1 MENQFEKGNLSI
13 NSENIL
19 PIIKKWLYSD
29 ADIFVRELVSNAA
42 DAITKLNRLDNLGEA
57 NLPED
62 EEFAIKIV
70 LDKEART
77 IKFVDNGVGMTADE
91 IKKYINQIAFSGA
104 TDFVNR
110 YKENVDDSGEIIGH
124 FGLGFYSAFMVAD
137 RVEIDSLSY
146 RPDATAAHWLCEGGI
161 EFEISAGQREER
173 GTTVTLHIGDDGEE
187 FLDDYTL
194 RRIVK
199 KYCGFIP
206 VEIYFEN
213 AAAKTHD
220 ADPMNDKNPL
230 WLKKASEVTDEQ
242 YKKFYNQV
250 FMDFNEPLFWI
261 HLNMD
266 YPFRLKGILYFPR
279 LKHELDSIEG
289 QVKLFSNQV
298 FVADNIKEVIPEFLL
313 LLKGVMDCPDLPLNV
328 SRSFLQN
335 DGYVEKL
342 SGYIVRKVADKL
354 VSLSTNNREE
364 YNKYWDDINQF
375 IKYGCV
381 READFYE
388 KCRDAVLYKTTGGE
402 YFTLAEYIER
412 NEEKIGKKIVYANSA
427 KRQSQYIRLFEEQG
441 VDVILLTTRL
451 DAPFTTHIEGMES
464 GVSFARIDSELS
476 EIMKGEAA
484 EEGKKETKEE
494 KDKKKGLVA
503 KFKEAIGIKGLNIE
517 VQDFKNEGIPA
528 MIFLSEE
535 SRRVQEMGRIY
546 GMKIG
551 DGKTDE
557 KLVLN
562 GANELVKL
570 LADGGLDGD
579 DAKVICEHIWDMAS
593 LSHGHLPP
601 ERMEK
606 FIERNSLILRE
617 FVR

>member
-57 NLPED
+57 NLAED
-62 EEFAIKIV
+62 EAFAIKIV
-70 LDKEART
+70 LDKDART
-77 IKFVDNGVGMTADE
+77 IKFIDNGVGMTADE

-110 YKENVDDSGEIIGH
+110 YKEKMDAEGEIIGH

-137 RVEIDSLSY
+137 KVEIDSLSY
-146 RPDATAAHWLCEGGI
+146 RADADAAHWLCEGGI
-161 EFEISAGQREER
+161 EFEISAGSRSER
-173 GTTVTLHIGDDGEE
+173 GTTVTLHISDDGEE

-213 AAAKTHD
+213 AAAKAHD
-220 ADPMNDKNPL
+220 KDPMNDKNPL
-230 WLKKASEVTDEQ
+230 WLKKASEVTDEE
-242 YKKFYNQV
+242 YKKFYHQV

-279 LKHELDSIEG
+279 LKHELESIEG

-354 VSLSTNNREE
+354 VSLSTNNRDE

-388 KCRDAVLYKTTGGE
+388 KCRDAVLYKSTKGE
-402 YFTLAEYIER
+402 YFTLGEYIER
-412 NEEKIGKKIVYANSA
+412 NEPKIGKKIVYANSA
-427 KRQSQYIRLFEEQG
+427 KRQSQYIRMFEEQG

-451 DAPFTTHIEGMES
+451 DAPFTTHIEAMEE

-476 EIMKGEAA
+476 EIMKGEEA
-484 EEGKKETKEE
+484 EKKETKEE
-494 KDKKKGLVA
+494 KDRKKSLVT
-503 KFKEAIGIKGLNIE
+503 KFKEAIGSKSLTVE
-517 VQDFKNEGIPA
+517 VQDFKNEAIPA

-570 LADGGLDGD
+570 LADDNLDGE

-593 LSHGHLPP
+593 LSHGHLSP

-606 FIERNSLILRE
+606 FIERNFLILRE

>member
-29 ADIFVRELVSNAA
+29 ADIFVRELVSNGA

-57 NLPED
+57 NLPEN
-62 EEFAIKIV
+62 ETFTIKIV
-70 LDKEART
+70 LDKDART
-77 IKFVDNGVGMTADE
+77 IRFIDNGVGMTADE

-104 TDFVNR
+104 ADFVNR
-110 YKENVDDSGEIIGH
+110 YKDKMDAEGEIIGH

-137 RVEIDSLSY
+137 KVEIDSLSY
-146 RPDATAAHWLCEGGI
+146 QTDAIAAHWLCEGGI
-161 EFEISAGQREER
+161 EYEISAGSRSER

-206 VEIYFEN
+206 VEIFFEN
-213 AAAKTHD
+213 AAAKTRD
-220 ADPMNDKNPL
+220 KEPMNDKNPL
-230 WLKKASEVTDEQ
+230 WLKKASEVSDEE
-242 YKKFYNQV
+242 YKKFYHQV

-354 VSLSTNNREE
+354 VSLSTNDRDE

-388 KCRDAVLYKTTGGE
+388 KCRDAVLYKSTGGQ
-402 YFTLAEYIER
+402 YFTLPEYIRR
-412 NEEKIGKKIVYANSA
+412 NEAKIGKKIVYASST
-427 KRQSQYIRLFEEQG
+427 KRQSQYIRMFEEQG

-451 DAPFTTHIEGMES
+451 DVPFTTHIEAMEE

-476 EIMKGEAA
+476 EIMKGET
-484 EEGKKETKEE
+484 EEKKETKEE
-494 KDKKKGLVA
+494 KDKKKGLAA
-503 KFKEAIGIKGLNIE
+503 KFKEAVGIKSLNIE
-517 VQDFKNEGIPA
+517 VQDFKNRAIPA

-535 SRRVQEMGRIY
+535 SRRVQEMGKIY

-562 GANELVKL
+562 GANELVQL
-570 LADGGLDGD
+570 LAEGNLDTD
-579 DAKVICEHIWDMAS
+579 DSKVICEHIWDMAS
-593 LSHGHLPP
+593 LSHGHLSP

-606 FIERNSLILRE
+606 FIERSSLILRE

>member
-1 MENQFEKGNLSI
+1 MENHFEKGNLSI

-42 DAITKLNRLDNLGEA
+42 DAITKLGRLDSLGEA

-62 EEFAIKIV
+62 EAFAIKIV

-104 TDFVNR
+104 TDFMNR
-110 YKENVDDSGEIIGH
+110 YKEKMDAESEIIGH

-137 RVEIDSLSY
+137 KVEIDSLSY
-146 RPDATAAHWLCEGGI
+146 RPEAEAAHWLCDGGI
-161 EFEISAGQREER
+161 EFEISAGSRDTR

-213 AAAKTHD
+213 AAAKTND
-220 ADPMNDKNPL
+220 KEPINDKNPL
-230 WLKKASEVTDEQ
+230 WLKKASDCTDEE
-242 YKKFYNQV
+242 YKKFYHQV

-279 LKHELDSIEG
+279 LKHELESIEG
-289 QVKLFSNQV
+289 QVKLFSSQV

-354 VSLSTNNREE
+354 VSLSQNEREE

-388 KCRDAVLYKTTGGE
+388 KCRDAVLYKSTKGE
-402 YFTLAEYIER
+402 FYTLSEYLER
-412 NEEKIGKKIVYANSA
+412 NEDKIGKKVIYANSA
-427 KRQSQYIRLFEEQG
+427 KRQSQYIRMFEEQG

-451 DAPFTTHIEGMES
+451 DAPFTTHVEALEEG
-464 GVSFARIDSELS
+464 VAFARIDSELS
-476 EIMKGEAA
+476 EIMKGED
-484 EEGKKETKEE
+484 TE
-494 KDKKKGLVA
+494 KDKKAHEGLIA
-503 KFKEAIGIKGLNIE
+503 IFKEAIGNKNLAIE
-517 VQDFKNEGIPA
+517 VQNFKNETTPA

-535 SRRVQEMGRIY
+535 SRRVQEISKVY

-551 DGKTDE
+551 KGKTDE

-570 LADGGLDGD
+570 LDAGNLDVD

-593 LSHGHLPP
+593 LSHGHLSP

>member
-1 MENQFEKGNLSI
+1 MEKGNLSI

-42 DAITKLNRLDNLGEA
+42 DAITKLNRLDGLGEA
-57 NLPED
+57 NLSES
-62 EEFAIKIV
+62 EVFTIKIV
-70 LDKEART
+70 LDKDART
-77 IKFVDNGVGMTADE
+77 IKFIDNGVGMTADE

-104 TDFVNR
+104 ADFVNR
-110 YKENVDDSGEIIGH
+110 YKENMDAEGEIIGH

-137 RVEIDSLSY
+137 KVEIDSLSY
-146 RPDATAAHWLCEGGI
+146 KPGETAAHWLCEGGI
-161 EFEISAGQREER
+161 EYEISAGSHNER
-173 GTTVTLHIGDDGEE
+173 GTVVTLHIGDDGEE
-187 FLDDYTL
+187 FLEDYTL
-194 RRIVK
+194 RRIIK

-220 ADPMNDKNPL
+220 KEPINNKSPL
-230 WLKKASEVTDEQ
+230 WLKKASEVSDDE
-242 YKKFYNQV
+242 YKKFYHQV
-250 FMDFNEPLFWI
+250 FTDFNEPLFWI

-279 LKHELDSIEG
+279 LKHELESIEG
-289 QVKLFSNQV
+289 QVKLYSNQV

-342 SGYIVRKVADKL
+342 SSYIVRKVADKL
-354 VSLSTNNREE
+354 VSLSQNSRTE

-381 READFYE
+381 REPDFYE
-388 KCRDAVLYKTTGGE
+388 KCRDAVLYKSTNGE
-402 YFTLAEYIER
+402 YFTLPEYIQR
-412 NEEKIGKKIVYANSA
+412 NEAKIGKKIVYASSA

-441 VDVILLTTRL
+441 VDIILLTTRL
-451 DAPFTTHIEGMES
+451 DAPFTTHIEAFEE

-476 EIMKGEAA
+476 EIMKGH
-484 EEGKKETKEE
+484 EEEKDKKEGKEE
-494 KDKKKGLVA
+494 KDRKKGLVA
-503 KFKEAIGIKGLNIE
+503 KFKEAIGEKKLTVE
-517 VQDFKNEGIPA
+517 VQNFKNEAIPA
-528 MIFLSEE
+528 MIFMSEE
-535 SRRVQEMGRIY
+535 SRRVQEMGKIY

-551 DGKTDE
+551 DGKADE

-562 GANELVKL
+562 SANELVQL
-570 LADGGLDGD
+570 LSDGNLDEG
-579 DAKVICEHIWDMAS
+579 DAKIICEHIWDMAA
-593 LSHGHLPP
+593 LSHGNISPQ
-601 ERMEK
+601 RMEK
-606 FIERNSLILRE
+606 FIQRNSLILRE